1 MAEPLLTFH
10 NYAVR
15 FETLAG
21 TVEAVSELNLTIGAG
36 ERLAIVGES
45 GSGKSQTFLGA
56 LGLLARN
63 GRATGEAH
71 FGEVNLLRLAPR
83 DLDHIRGRD
92 IAMVFQDT
100 MTSLNPSLRID
111 RQLTEQ
117 LEVHRG
123 MQRKAAERQA
133 LNMLRRVGVADPE
146 QRFRHY
152 PHQLSGGMRQRV
164 AIAMALL
171 TRPKLLIADEPTTA
185 LDVTIQAQILD
196 LFEELTTEFNT
207 ALILITHD
215 LGVVAGLADRVA
227 VMYAGRIVE
236 EAPVARIFEAPTHP
250 YTAGLLGSIPRVDR
264 PSEGVTVIPG
274 RPPNLMHLPKGC
286 AFAPRCA
293 VVKEDCRNSPPPLAL
308 QALYHRAACF
318 HPLAANRH
326 EPVNVQ
332 SDPIG

>member
-1 MAEPLLTFH
+1 MAEPLLTLR

-15 FETLAG
+15 FETPAG
-21 TVEAVSELNLTIGAG
+21 TVEAVSELDLAIGVG

-63 GRATGEAH
+63 GRATGEAR
-71 FGEVNLLRLAPR
+71 FGEVDLLKLGPR
-83 DLDHIRGRD
+83 DLDRIRGRD

-100 MTSLNPSLRID
+100 MASLNPSLRID

-117 LEVHRG
+117 LEVHQG
-123 MQRKAAERQA
+123 LPRKTAEGRA
-133 LNMLRRVGVADPE
+133 LEMLRRVGVADPE
-146 QRFRHY
+146 RRLRLY

-196 LFEELTTEFNT
+196 LFEELTAEFKT
-207 ALILITHD
+207 ALVLITHD

-236 EAPVARIFEAPTHP
+236 EAPVARIFKTPTHP
-250 YTAGLLGSIPRVDR
+250 YTVGLLGSIPRIDR

-293 VVKEDCRNSPPPLAL
+293 VAGDDCRNSCPPLAD
-308 QALYHRAACF
+308 QAPRHRAACL
-318 HPLAANRH
+318 HPHAAK
-326 EPVNVQ
+326 P
-332 SDPIG
+332 